1 MAAFTLFHVAL
12 SLVGI
17 VSGFVLVAG
26 LVRGKYL
33 HGWNVTFLAT
43 NILTDLTG
51 FGFPADKFLPSHAF
65 AILSLLLLAVAM
77 VAVYSRELAGYWRP
91 TFVVTTTMALYLNFF
106 VLVVQA
112 FLKVPALHVL
122 APTQSELPFA
132 LAQGL
137 TLLGFLGLGAA
148 AVRGLKQGLASKSET
163 RAFAK

>member
-17 VSGFVLVAG
+17 VSGFGLVAG
-26 LVRGKYL
+26 FVRGKYS

-51 FGFPADKFLPSHAF
+51 FGFPTDKFLPSHAF

-77 VAVYSRELAGYWRP
+77 YADYSRKLASFWRP
-91 TFVVTTTMALYLNFF
+91 TFVITTTAALYLNFF

-112 FLKVPALHVL
+112 FLKVPALHEL

-132 LAQGL
+132 LAQGI
-137 TLLGFLGLGAA
+137 TLLGFVVLGASAVLGVKKMAVA
-148 AVRGLKQGLASKSET
+148 AIAR
-163 RAFAK
+163 

>member
-17 VSGFVLVAG
+17 VSGFGLVAG
-26 LVRGKYL
+26 FVRGKYL

-51 FGFPADKFLPSHAF
+51 FGFPTDKFLPSHAF
-65 AILSLLLLAVAM
+65 AILSLVLLAVAM
-77 VAVYSRELAGYWRP
+77 YADYSRKLAGYWRP
-91 TFVVTTTMALYLNFF
+91 AFVITTTAALYLNFF

-132 LAQGL
+132 LAQGI
-137 TLLGFLGLGAA
+137 TLLGFVVLGVSAVLGMRRM
-148 AVRGLKQGLASKSET
+148 AVTAIAR
-163 RAFAK
+163 